1 MLAENGLV
9 ILERVLAEKKY
20 QDSRTSFEFPDA
32 VNKIIEQKGCLP
44 KQVFNTE

>member
-9 ILERVLAEKKY
+9 ILERVLAEKI
-20 QDSRTSFEFPDA
+20 SRQQNSFEFPDA
-32 VNKIIEQKGCLP
+32 VNKIIEEKGCLP